1 MSKNLRI
8 HNSTE
13 NKCGL
18 IPFVQTTVLLFALND
33 SHLCQRRSN
42 IGQGLGDALVMARLH
57 VHAGLKV
64 RFQLRFPE
72 FVNLLN
78 EMTNVAKKN
87 IEYISMRNLSTEGI
101 LRQPI

>member
-1 MSKNLRI
+1 
-8 HNSTE
+8 
-13 NKCGL
+13 
-18 IPFVQTTVLLFALND
+18 
-33 SHLCQRRSN
+33 
-42 IGQGLGDALVMARLH
+42 LH

-87 IEYISMRNLSTEGI
+87 IEYISMRNLSTEVI